1 MFKIAIC
8 DDNVEVC
15 NTIEDFVYEIKP
27 KNVESDVYQDGK
39 ELVYA
44 YEKNKERYDIIFLD
58 IEMNEFLSARPQV
71 SC

>member
-1 MFKIAIC
+1 MFNIAIC

-27 KNVESDVYQDGK
+27 NNVECDVYQDGK